1 LFQALK
7 KVVENGIFQRQN
19 SVGRLQMG
27 PDFEADSS
35 PSKYIEEAKRSI
47 ARYLAAARAK
57 QKAAPTKAV
66 EKPLV
71 GSAEIA
77 RRGVSLLTLNER
89 GSKGV
94 NALQAQGVNPLEAQG
109 VDTLLVRLYADV
121 GEVGALEALA
131 CAPHSCAL
139 EEVEGPLR
147 SAGRFHALALLLE
160 TAGQLGRAL
169 GVWQALVEGGVE
181 EGEAPSGAVAEET
194 ARASDEGVVLQHNGG
209 EAPQM
214 QEPESHEAKE
224 EAGEEGDFEGP
235 RLLSRVASLG
245 TREYGSFRSSSFR
258 SSLGSPRG
266 TEAGLSPRRS
276 SGPFSWG
283 RKRGAVLSSRLSGQ
297 AAVGATNAARVLK
310 RTSDM
315 RLILE
320 HGRWLVRLDPELALA
335 AFTSEER
342 EAPLPAGEGEELL
355 RRIVQ
360 GKNSA
365 RIGGCRN

>member
-1 LFQALK
+1 MSQALK

-19 SVGRLQMG
+19 GVGRLQMG

-35 PSKYIEEAKRSI
+35 PSKYVEEAKRSV

-57 QKAAPTKAV
+57 RKAAHTKGV
-66 EKPLV
+66 GKPLV
-71 GSAEIA
+71 GSAKTA
-77 RRGVSLLTLNER
+77 GRGVSLLTLNER
-89 GSKGV
+89 GSQGV
-94 NALQAQGVNPLEAQG
+94 NAPQAQGVNPLEAQG

-121 GEVGALEALA
+121 GQVGALEALA

-139 EEVEGPLR
+139 EEVEAPLR

-169 GVWQALVEGGVE
+169 GVWQALVGGEVE
-181 EGEAPSGAVAEET
+181 EGEAPSGAVAEEN
-194 ARASDEGVVLQHNGG
+194 ARATDEGLVGG

-214 QEPESHEAKE
+214 QEPEIYEVGLAE
-224 EAGEEGDFEGP
+224 EEIGEEEDFEGP

-266 TEAGLSPRRS
+266 TESGQSPRRS
-276 SGPFSWG
+276 SGPFSSG
-283 RKRGAVLSSRLSGQ
+283 RERGAVLRSRLSGQ
-297 AAVGATNAARVLK
+297 AAIGAMNAARVLK

-315 RLILE
+315 KLILE
-320 HGRWLVRLDPELALA
+320 HGRWLLRLDPELALA

-360 GKNSA
+360 GKKSA
-365 RIGGCRN
+365 WIGGCRN